1 MENHRFTDE
10 VTMSDPFLL
19 TLRGMPSGSAYRGE
33 KRKEKEKI
41 TSPQRPPLDRRWR
54 EEPIALG
61 EETRWPIN
69 STEQAEAV

>member
-1 MENHRFTDE
+1 
-10 VTMSDPFLL
+10 
-19 TLRGMPSGSAYRGE
+19 MPSGSAYRGE
-33 KRKEKEKI
+33 QRKEKEKI

-69 STEQAEAV
+69 STEQAEAM